1 MTLMQPSMQMFM
13 FALIV
18 LITWVSAHRID
29 DGTLQVGAMTAFIT
43 YSMMIVMSFLIITV
57 MSIILPRAGVA
68 AERIDEVI
76 QTGSSIQDPEHPRE
90 ISAPKG
96 VVEFEHVDFRY
107 PDAEHNVLTDITFT
121 AEPGKTTAIIGS
133 TGSGKS
139 TLVNLIPRFYD
150 ITGGNLKV
158 DGVEIRDLS
167 LRALRGEIGF
177 VPQKGVLFSGTIASN
192 IRFGNKDA
200 SDEEMRE
207 AAEIAQAAD
216 FIEEK
221 NMGFESDVSQGGSN
235 VSGGQKQRL
244 AIARAIARRPK
255 ILIFDDSFSALDMKT
270 DAKLRKKLSEKVK
283 DATTIVVAQRISTI
297 LNADQILVLDEGH
310 MVGKGTHQELM
321 ENCEVYRQIAESQ
334 LSSTE
339 LEGI

>member
-76 QTGSSIQDPEHPRE
+76 RTGSSIQDPEHPRE
-90 ISAPKG
+90 IGAPKG

-139 TLVNLIPRFYD
+139 TLVNLIPR
-150 ITGGNLKV
+150 
-158 DGVEIRDLS
+158 EH
-167 LRALRGEIGF
+167 GF
-177 VPQKGVLFSGTIASN
+177 RKKYSG
-192 IRFGNKDA
+192 
-200 SDEEMRE
+200 
-207 AAEIAQAAD
+207 
-216 FIEEK
+216 
-221 NMGFESDVSQGGSN
+221 ESDSPLLRYYRRKAEGGRRGNPGSEP
-235 VSGGQKQRL
+235 
-244 AIARAIARRPK
+244 ARPAR
-255 ILIFDDSFSALDMKT
+255 
-270 DAKLRKKLSEKVK
+270 
-283 DATTIVVAQRISTI
+283 
-297 LNADQILVLDEGH
+297 
-310 MVGKGTHQELM
+310 
-321 ENCEVYRQIAESQ
+321 
-334 LSSTE
+334 
-339 LEGI
+339 